1 MSNFITQYWLEV
13 LFTCMTTIMGGL
25 IRYLYIQFRAIKR
38 GMQAQ
43 LRNSIIDQYNKYMD
57 KKYIPI
63 YAIENVLAMYVQYH
77 ALGGNGT
84 ITHLVEELKEL
95 PTREGVK

>member
-1 MSNFITQYWLEV
+1 MTDFITQYWLEV
-13 LFTCMTTIMGGL
+13 LFTSMTAVMGGL
-25 IRYLYIQFRAIKR
+25 IRYLYIQFRAIKL

-43 LRNSIIDQYNKYMD
+43 LRNSIIDQYNKYLD
-57 KKYIPI
+57 KGYMPI
-63 YAIENVLAMYVQYH
+63 YALENVQAMYVQYH

-95 PTREGVK
+95 PTREGV